1 VEFAFGLDRLLIL
14 NNELNGFYIGKV
26 VDDGANDPQ
35 GRIKARIDSLF
46 GKESEKSNQVSD
58 ADLPWL
64 QMMPSCGLYVRPRI
78 GDFVTV
84 MFQGSVNEGFY
95 VGHAVSGKTG
105 VDLGQSFLLN
115 FHNAQ
120 IYGDYDGS
128 ITMATFRPGGEDTVT
143 EIKMDAWTGELNIMS
158 ENEVHLQSNGTVNV
172 VSDGGDVILT
182 AMEDAVI
189 TAEQFTVNS
198 GQITLNAGV
207 IVTDPLTTVMPNP
220 QSATGMGG
228 PFCALPV
235 CLLAPG
241 VPHRGNVA
249 TNALGMVSPV

>member
-1 VEFAFGLDRLLIL
+1 MEFAFGLDRLLETDVGL
-14 NNELNGFYIGKV
+14 KGFYIGKV

-46 GKESEKSNQVSD
+46 GKESEKGNHVAD

-84 MFQGSVNEGFY
+84 IFQGSVYEGFY
-95 VGHAVSGKTG
+95 VGHTVSGKTG
-105 VDLGQSFLLN
+105 MDLGQSFLLN

-120 IYGDYDGS
+120 IYGDYGGS
-128 ITMATFRPGGEDTVT
+128 ITMATFRPGGNDAVT
-143 EIKMDAWTGELNIMS
+143 EIKMDAWTGELSIMS
-158 ENEVHLQSNGTVNV
+158 ENEIHLQSSGTVNV
-172 VSDGGDVILT
+172 VSDGDVTLT
-182 AMEDAVI
+182 ATEDAVI
-189 TAEQFTVNS
+189 TSEQFTVNS

-207 IVTDPLTTVMPNP
+207 IATDPKTTVMPNP
-220 QSATGMGG
+220 QYSVTGMGG
-228 PFCALPV
+228 PFCALPI

-249 TNALGMVSPV
+249 TNPAGMVSPF